1 MERFIIFIMESESK
15 LLKRIRER
23 LDDNSSSEL
32 FLNSLLDMLLN
43 QFLDEL
49 LPNEMYRKR
58 RELSQVGFVTSIYAN
73 SPQRL
78 NEYLNFLQEEIQAE
92 TLLVIDNKSDV
103 CFIYNAMGDIAF
115 IKENIMP
122 IVGDYYQ
129 VVFKMDL
136 FISEFRDLRK
146 LNALT
151 RFGGGYCLN

>member
-1 MERFIIFIMESESK
+1 MESESK